1 MGNDVDEFATRG
13 EVETEPAEAVKAEVS
28 DPELTEDLTLA
39 LLKRPDLQPEFL
51 QKVSKNSSLMKS
63 RKVKLALVEHP
74 KTPRHVLLPLLRHL
88 FTFDLM
94 RVALRPTI
102 AAEIR
107 VAAEESLINRLE
119 KLSLGEKLSLARRA
133 SGRVA
138 GALLHDSEPRMIGAA
153 LQNSRLTEAAVIK
166 ELSRRQ
172 ANSQLVTEICAHP
185 KWSVRKEI
193 KIALL
198 RNENTPIDVAAT
210 LARALSRV
218 AVQEII
224 EESHLSEERKSRLWE
239 AIASSAKD
247 LETKDAE

>member
-13 EVETEPAEAVKAEVS
+13 DAEVDLSEAVEASVS
-28 DPELTEDLTLA
+28 DPELTEDLALA
-39 LLKRPDLQPEFL
+39 LLKRPELQPESL
-51 QKVSKNSSLMKS
+51 QSISKNSGLMKS

-74 KTPRHVLLPLLRHL
+74 KTPRHILLPLLRHL

-102 AAEIR
+102 AADIK

-138 GALLHDSEPRMIGAA
+138 GALLHDSEPRVIGAA

-166 ELSRRQ
+166 ELSRRR
-172 ANSQLVTEICAHP
+172 ASPQLLVAICAHP

-198 RNENTPIDVAAT
+198 RDENTPIDVAVT
-210 LARALSRV
+210 LARDLPRG

-224 EESHLSEERKSRLWE
+224 EESHLSEDRKSRLRE
-239 AIASSAKD
+239 EIASAISD
-247 LETKDAE
+247 SEG